1 MSQSL
6 WPKLLRSSASGI
18 LCISLQLRKGVSL
31 YSVRN
36 IGGKLGSMRGA
47 SLLLRLAHGARSS
60 CAAKA
65 FTTDLPAAQQFARC
79 FTSIP
84 AGHRNSDLR
93 EEVCNVGLN
102 RRRDLMMRG
111 DIQVDL
117 MTGKQ
122 RLKDL
127 LKGQISVIC
136 GLPDMGK
143 VCEEHVKGFID
154 KADALKSEGV
164 KTVMI
169 MAVDDAAVIDKWL
182 KDKHGDSSSNVE
194 AVGDDAGAF
203 TRMLG
208 VNINDPER
216 SQKTQRFSALIDN
229 GILLKLRVEESCGKI
244 KESDADAIL
253 GIFKDLKTLKEA
265 A

>member
-18 LCISLQLRKGVSL
+18 LCISLQLRKGVSS

-127 LKGQISVIC
+127 LKVRIISRAP
-136 GLPDMGK
+136 LM
-143 VCEEHVKGFID
+143 H
-154 KADALKSEGV
+154 
-164 KTVMI
+164 
-169 MAVDDAAVIDKWL
+169 AVATEIFSGETLQSHCRV
-182 KDKHGDSSSNVE
+182 
-194 AVGDDAGAF
+194 
-203 TRMLG
+203 
-208 VNINDPER
+208 R
-216 SQKTQRFSALIDN
+216 SQSSVDCQTWGRSARN
-229 GILLKLRVEESCGKI
+229 MSRAS
-244 KESDADAIL
+244 
-253 GIFKDLKTLKEA
+253 
-265 A
+265 

>member
-1 MSQSL
+1 MSS
-6 WPKLLRSSASGI
+6 
-18 LCISLQLRKGVSL
+18 ISVW
-31 YSVRN
+31 
-36 IGGKLGSMRGA
+36 IIEGKPESMRGA

-65 FTTDLPAAQQFARC
+65 FTTELPAAQQFARC

-127 LKGQISVIC
+127 LKVRVI
-136 GLPDMGK
+136 L
-143 VCEEHVKGFID
+143 H
-154 KADALKSEGV
+154 AAL
-164 KTVMI
+164 MH
-169 MAVDDAAVIDKWL
+169 AVA
-182 KDKHGDSSSNVE
+182 
-194 AVGDDAGAF
+194 
-203 TRMLG
+203 T
-208 VNINDPER
+208 
-216 SQKTQRFSALIDN
+216 
-229 GILLKLRVEESCGKI
+229 
-244 KESDADAIL
+244 
-253 GIFKDLKTLKEA
+253 
-265 A
+265 